1 MAVMSNRR
9 IEDLHPAFQPRVR
22 EFLERCKAAGH
33 SLIVTCTLRTFAEQD
48 ELYAQGRTKPGKR
61 VTNARG
67 GQSWHNYG
75 LAVDVAFLRG
85 GKVDWN
91 GPWEEIGRI
100 GERLGMTWG
109 GRWQR
114 LPDRP
119 HFEWH
124 PGLTIARAK
133 ELVARGCKPTEI
145 PVGEEK

>member
-1 MAVMSNRR
+1 MASRR
-9 IEDLHPAFQPRVR
+9 IEDLHAVFQPLVR
-22 EFLERCKAAGH
+22 KFLSACKAAGH
-33 SLIVTCTLRTFAEQD
+33 DVIITCGYRSMAEQD
-48 ELYAQGRTKPGKR
+48 ELYAQGRTRPGKR

-75 LAVDVAFLRG
+75 LAVDVVFLRD
-85 GKVDWN
+85 GKADWN

-100 GERLGMTWG
+100 GELLGLIWG
-109 GRWQR
+109 GRFKS

-133 ELVARGCKPTEI
+133 ELVTKGYKPTEI
-145 PVGEEK
+145 PIGEER